1 MLEIIISRINNIRK
15 IFILENGK
23 IIEQYD
29 EDIYAR
35 EKIGEIYNGKIKNIK
50 KGLEA
55 VFVDIGEKKNVFMHT
70 KDIIQEYPVE
80 VGQNILVQIKR
91 NETKYKSA
99 KVSNKNISITGK
111 YVILLPNVNFITV
124 SKKINDCN
132 ERNRLKIL
140 VQKYLPN
147 NMGAIIR
154 TAAQNKKDLEIEKDI
169 NNLKKRW
176 SQILDLKCDKP
187 GLVYNMDSL
196 IRKILIDLTDR
207 DISKIVIDNEDDYVF
222 VKKIID
228 ELEES
233 IGTFID
239 RNLIQSYNIEKVLR
253 EIKKKK
259 IWLKCGGFI
268 VIEKTEALTAIDVNS
283 GKYVGKNNLRE
294 TVFKVNKE
302 ASEEIAKQI
311 RLRDISGIIVV
322 DYIDMNNDDDKEKIR
337 NILIEEMKKD
347 RSRIQV
353 YDFTKLNLLEIT
365 RKKMYSHS
373 EEEQN

>member
-15 IFILENGK
+15 ILILENEK
-23 IIEQYD
+23 VIEQYD

-35 EKIGEIYNGKIKNIK
+35 EKIGDIYNGKIKNIK
-50 KGLEA
+50 NGLEA

-70 KDIIQEYPVE
+70 KDIIQGYPVK

-91 NETKYKSA
+91 NEAKYKSA
-99 KVSNKNISITGK
+99 KVSSKNISITGK
-111 YVILLPNVNFITV
+111 YVVLLPNVNFITV
-124 SKKINDCN
+124 SKKIIDCN

-140 VQKYLPN
+140 AQKYLPN

-154 TAAQNKKDLEIEKDI
+154 TAAQNKKDLEIEKDV
-169 NNLKKRW
+169 NNLQKIW
-176 SQILDLKCDKP
+176 SQIIDLKCDKP

-196 IRKILIDLTDR
+196 IRKVLIDLTDR
-207 DISKIVIDNEDDYVF
+207 DVSKIVVDDEDDYIF

-233 IGTFID
+233 IDVVID
-239 RNLIQSYNIEKVLR
+239 RNLIENYNIEKILR
-253 EIKKKK
+253 EIKQKK

-268 VIEKTEALTAIDVNS
+268 IIEKTEALTAIDVNS
-283 GKYVGKNNLRE
+283 GKYVGKNNLSE

-322 DYIDMNNDDDKEKIR
+322 DYIDMNNDEDKENIR

-373 EEEQN
+373 EE